1 MDHLTDKQLLNML
14 TDSAPDLGVT
24 EHVADCDS
32 CAQRLQALKVP
43 WDVLG
48 QWAIDTPGLDVTD
61 QVLSKAQA
69 QNNRSIM
76 WQQPQALIR
85 IAASI
90 IIGVGAGSWL
100 GRSTA
105 QPVSDQEVTE
115 AMYLDVLTLNSST
128 GWTSPLLE
136 EEKE

>member
-14 TDSAPDLGVT
+14 TDSARDHDLT
-24 EHVADCDS
+24 EHVAQCNS
-32 CAQRLQALKVP
+32 CADRLEALKVS

-48 QWAIDTPGLDVTD
+48 QWAIDTPDIDVTD

-69 QNNRSIM
+69 QNSRPIM
-76 WQQPQALIR
+76 LQQPQALIR
-85 IAASI
+85 VAASI

-105 QPVSDQEVTE
+105 QPVSDQQVTE

>member
-14 TDSAPDLGVT
+14 TDSASDSGLT
-24 EHVADCDS
+24 EHVAECKS
-32 CAQRLQALKVP
+32 CADRLEALKVP

-48 QWAIDTPGLDVTD
+48 QWAIDTPGIDVTD

-76 WQQPQALIR
+76 LQQPQALIR
-85 IAASI
+85 VAASI

-100 GRSTA
+100 GRSAA
-105 QPVSDQEVTE
+105 QPVSDQQVTE

>member
-14 TDSAPDLGVT
+14 TDSAPDLGVA

-48 QWAIDTPGLDVTD
+48 QWTLDAPDMDLTD
-61 QVLSKAQA
+61 QVLSRVQA
-69 QNNRSIM
+69 NRPIYL
-76 WQQPQALIR
+76 QQPQALIR

-90 IIGVGAGSWL
+90 LIGVGVGSWL
-100 GRSTA
+100 GQSTA
-105 QPVSDQEVTE
+105 QPVSDQQVTE

-128 GWTSPLLE
+128 GWTTPLLE
-136 EEKE
+136 EEQE

>member
-14 TDSAPDLGVT
+14 TQPAVDNALT
-24 EHVADCDS
+24 EHVAECDS
-32 CAQRLQALKVP
+32 CAQRLQALEVP
-43 WDVLG
+43 WHVLG
-48 QWAIDTPGLDVTD
+48 QWTLDAPDIDLTD
-61 QVLSKAQA
+61 SVLSRARG
-69 QNNRSIM
+69 NRPIYL
-76 WQQPQALIR
+76 QQPQALIR

-100 GRSTA
+100 GQSTA
-105 QPVSDQEVTE
+105 QPVSDQQVTE

>member
-14 TDSAPDLGVT
+14 TDSASDPDLT
-24 EHVADCDS
+24 EHAAECDS
-32 CAQRLQALKVP
+32 CAHRLQALKIP

-48 QWAIDTPGLDVTD
+48 QWTLDAPEMDLTD
-61 QVLSKAQA
+61 QVLSRVRG
-69 QNNRSIM
+69 NRPIYL
-76 WQQPQALIR
+76 QQPQALIR

-90 IIGVGAGSWL
+90 IIGAGVGSWL

-105 QPVSDQEVTE
+105 QPVSDQQVTE